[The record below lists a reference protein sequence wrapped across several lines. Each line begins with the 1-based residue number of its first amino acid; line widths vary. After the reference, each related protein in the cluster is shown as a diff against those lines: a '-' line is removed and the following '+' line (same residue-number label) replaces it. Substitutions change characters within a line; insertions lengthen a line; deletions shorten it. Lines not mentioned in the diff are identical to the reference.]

1 MEEQMEDPR
10 IKIFSEKM
18 KDKNNRILAEY
29 AMGFEKPSSFFGRH
43 HPINIGYMTYNKDED
58 EFTET
63 YDTYI
68 HNNDNKSLEFVNNIL
83 NPEYK
88 KSTDYFLG
96 AYISVGFLIVYII
109 LLFIIIPMLN
119 IPNNS
124 VLVIPLIITI
134 LLTIGY
140 LLGKIVVSAYPFYAW
155 KKTRSNNNKTE

>member
-1 MEEQMEDPR
+1 
-10 IKIFSEKM
+10 M

-96 AYISVGFLIVYII
+96 AYISIPVSIVLIIAI
-109 LLFIIIPMLN
+109 LLIMFVWKPSNTWIYTIIISFCLG
-119 IPNNS
+119 
-124 VLVIPLIITI
+124 VLLCYPLA
-134 LLTIGY
+134 
-140 LLGKIVVSAYPFYAW
+140 KIAVSAYPFYAW
-155 KKTRSNNNKTE
+155 RKTRSNNNKTE